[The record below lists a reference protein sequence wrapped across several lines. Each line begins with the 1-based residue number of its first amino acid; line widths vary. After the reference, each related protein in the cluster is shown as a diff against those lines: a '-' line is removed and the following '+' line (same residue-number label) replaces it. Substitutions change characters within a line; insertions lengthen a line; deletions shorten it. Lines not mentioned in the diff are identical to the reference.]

1 MTAATLTATPTS
13 APAPARGGVTFG
25 RVLASEWI
33 KFRTVRATLWTLPL
47 TAVAMVGLAVLQAW
61 GVSML
66 EYTEEYAAVDIVSS
80 GTFLGQVV
88 VAVLAVL
95 TITGEYSTGQIR
107 SSLAAVP
114 RRVPVLAAK
123 AILIFVSVFVV
134 SVVSLA
140 LSWLGSLPFFAG
152 MDMTLD
158 LGDPQTQRVLLG
170 AALYLATISL
180 FAFAV
185 GALLRHSAGALTLV
199 LGLLL
204 VLENVFAALPFRFF
218 EVVSP
223 FLPSTAGSRVQFT
236 DDSIANLDAMTQ
248 GAHLGPWQ
256 GYGVLVA
263 WVVLL
268 LVPAAVLMRRRDA

>member
-1 MTAATLTATPTS
+1 MTAAPLTATPTS

-107 SSLAAVP
+107 SSLTAVP

-204 VLENVFAALPFRFF
+204 VLENVFSALPFRFF

>member
-13 APAPARGGVTFG
+13 APAPAHGGVTFG

-107 SSLAAVP
+107 SSLTAVP

>member
-268 LVPAAVLMRRRDA
+268 LVPAAVLMRRWDA